1 MPTCMEHA
9 SECVQTCASDSAP
22 ADNLGDASAARVAMK
37 DYLANQPELA
47 AKLDADELLKHFG
60 NLVQHFGGPA
70 LA

>member
-60 NLVQHFGGPA
+60 NLGQHFGWPA